1 MNSIFSVSFSTY
13 TSILLIIIQL
23 LNYLLKGKDSLVS
36 GSMKRNF
43 ECVLGSIF
51 VLNVNTLTSNISALS
66 NTYQS
71 PINNEKECS
80 FI

>member
-13 TSILLIIIQL
+13 TSILLIIFQF

-36 GSMKRNF
+36 VSMKRNF
-43 ECVLGSIF
+43 ECVLGNIF
-51 VLNVNTLTSNISALS
+51 VLNVNTLTSNISALY

-71 PINNEKECS
+71 PVKNEKECS